1 MTDVRICY
9 RKVNIQNLLRSV
21 SWKGKRVKILIT
33 GGAGFIGSH
42 LAVKLAERYEVIALD
57 NFDPYYDVEIKKENV
72 KIIQNKGADFILGD
86 VTDYDFVRKI
96 IKGNDV
102 EVIFHEAARPGVRY
116 SIKDPFLPNKVNV
129 VGTLNVLKASLN
141 SKVSKVINASSSSV
155 YGKVE
160 HLPFD
165 ENHPTQPISPY
176 GVSKL
181 AAENYCR
188 VFYEV
193 YGLKTITLRYF
204 TVYGPRMR
212 PDLAIPI
219 FTKSLLNNEQPIVF
233 GDGEQTRDFT
243 YIDDVIEANLR
254 LLNINE
260 GYGEAL
266 NIGSGRRVTINY
278 VIDVLRSLL
287 NSKIEPK
294 YVEPIKGDARD
305 TLANIGKAEKIIG
318 YKPKTCLEEGL
329 RKFVEWYKDN
339 PSFYG

>member
-1 MTDVRICY
+1 
-9 RKVNIQNLLRSV
+9 LE
-21 SWKGKRVKILIT
+21 GKRVKILIT

-42 LAVKLAERYEVIALD
+42 LAEELAERHEVIALD
-57 NFDPYYDVEIKKENV
+57 NFDPYYDAEIKKENV
-72 KIIQNKGADFILGD
+72 KIIQGNGADFIFGD
-86 VTDYDFVRKI
+86 ITNYDFVRKI
-96 IKGNDV
+96 IKENDID
-102 EVIFHEAARPGVRY
+102 VIFHEAARPGVRY

-129 VGTLNVLKASLN
+129 VGTLNILKASLDSN
-141 SKVSKVINASSSSV
+141 VKKVINASSSSV

-160 HLPFD
+160 YLPFD

-193 YGLKTITLRYF
+193 YGLKTISLRYF

-219 FTKSLLNNEQPIVF
+219 FTQSLLNNEQPIVF

-266 NIGSGRRVTINY
+266 NIGSGRSVTINY
-278 VIDVLRSLL
+278 VIDVLKSLL
-287 NSKIEPK
+287 DSNIEPK

-318 YKPKTCLEEGL
+318 YKPKLSLEEGL
-329 RKFVEWYKDN
+329 RKFVEWYRDN
-339 PSFYG
+339 PRFYG